1 MGTAYKIHIVFL
13 EEARDDIGT
22 ECERDTTIVL
32 APTRNVL
39 VWIGPEKVT
48 QETAV
53 GNLYRSAGQALSTG
67 PGEKKQCSRGQNR

>member
-1 MGTAYKIHIVFL
+1 MRTTYRVHIVFL

-53 GNLYRSAGQALSTG
+53 GDLYRSAGQALSTG
-67 PGEKKQCSRGQNR
+67 PGEKKTMQ